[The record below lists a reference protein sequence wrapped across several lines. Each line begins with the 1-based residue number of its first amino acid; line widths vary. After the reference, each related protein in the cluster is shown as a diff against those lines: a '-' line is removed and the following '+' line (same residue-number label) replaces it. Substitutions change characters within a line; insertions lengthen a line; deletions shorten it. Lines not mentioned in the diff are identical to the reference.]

1 MRLIYVGVALLA
13 TTGLLFNSL
22 TESAVA
28 QRFNPKNRGLPG
40 RRQGGGTRGECV
52 TQKAAV
58 TAIMPIDNFGVT
70 VSDRPTIYWSVN
82 SSEIKQASIVIL
94 NDKNEEV
101 YAGDFAVPAKSGL
114 MSFTLPKQAKPL
126 TVGKSYY
133 WRAAMICDQDDLSGS
148 VVTEGWMRRDE
159 MTAGLQQKLN
169 AASPEQRS
177 TILAT
182 AGNWYEQVAESAN
195 LQQTQPNNASIQA
208 NWQALLKSVELNN
221 LVASAPSPA
230 AKIADIKTAPPR
242 KQ

>member
-13 TTGLLFNSL
+13 TTGLLINTFA
-22 TESAVA
+22 ESGAA

-82 SSEIKQASIVIL
+82 SSDIKQASIVIL

-101 YAGDFAVPAKSGL
+101 YAGDFAVPTKSGL

-159 MTAGLQQKLN
+159 MTASLQQKLN
-169 AASPEQRS
+169 AAPPEQRS
-177 TILAT
+177 TILAA

-195 LQQTQPNNASIQA
+195 LQQTQPNNAGIQA
-208 NWQALLKSVELNN
+208 TWQTLLKSVELSN
-221 LVASAPSPA
+221 LVASVPAAPSLN
-230 AKIADIKTAPPR
+230 R
-242 KQ
+242 